1 MTTQRVPMPMAM
13 PGPARAWG
21 LPAALAGSWA
31 VAVRQIRNLYRQPAW
46 IVIGLSQPVVWLLL
60 YGALL
65 RKIVEIPGFGGGS
78 YVTFLTPGIVVMN
91 AFFVS
96 GWSGMDVIDDV
107 GRGVFDRFLITPIPR
122 GALITGRLIHGALS
136 TVVQSGILV
145 VLGLALGAR
154 FPGGVPGLLALAG
167 CAVLLGIGVGGLSS
181 ALALVLRKSQSVIA
195 AGNFLLLP
203 LTFLSSIFIREN
215 LAPGWIQELAHLNP
229 VNWTVEAGRAALASR
244 ADWSQIGER
253 AGGLLVFAVVC
264 CLLAVRALR
273 SYQRS
278 A

>member
-1 MTTQRVPMPMAM
+1 MSTQQAAARIA
-13 PGPARAWG
+13 GPLAV
-21 LPAALAGSWA
+21 LVAAVAGSWA

-46 IVIGLSQPVVWLLL
+46 IAIGLAQPVVWLLL

-78 YVTFLTPGIVVMN
+78 YLTYLTPGIVVMN
-91 AFFVS
+91 AFFAS

-107 GRGVFDRFLITPIPR
+107 SRGVFDRFLITPIPR
-122 GALITGRLIHGALS
+122 GALITGRLIHSALS
-136 TVVQSGILV
+136 TVLQSAILI

-154 FPGGVPGLLALAG
+154 FPGGAGGILTLVG
-167 CAVLLGIGVGGLSS
+167 CAVLLGIGVGGLST
-181 ALALVLRKSQSVIA
+181 AFALVLRKGQSVIA

-203 LTFLSSIFIREN
+203 LTFLSSIFIRQN
-215 LAPGWIQELAHLNP
+215 LAPGWIQAIAHLNP
-229 VNWTVEAGRAALASR
+229 VNWTVEAGRAAMSTS
-244 ADWSQIGER
+244 ADWATIGER
-253 AGGLLVFAVVC
+253 AAGLLAFAVVC

-273 SYQRS
+273 SYQRV